1 MAGKANAPNWKKIKA
16 EYIRGG
22 ISQQK
27 LADKYG
33 VHRSTLQARMQREG
47 WQQLRDAALAKTGQK
62 LVDEIADSQA
72 DILAKLTGLQDEAV
86 MALYKKLLG
95 SIHAFPEN
103 AGTKTIRETVEV
115 KEVTME
121 NGAVKKFPL
130 RSAFTS
136 DLESAVRTIATLG
149 KLYGLDAASRLD
161 RQRFDAQH
169 GEETPDGGDEAVM
182 DEVRAR
188 LETEKVGE
196 LEQRSGDSVSVPDAA
211 ANGLRPDA
219 GVHKADEAP
228 Q

>member
-33 VHRSTLQARMQREG
+33 VHRSTLQGRMQREG
-47 WQQLRDAALAKTGQK
+47 WQQLRDEASAKTGQK

-72 DILAKLTGLQDEAV
+72 DILAKLSGFQDKAV
-86 MALYKKLLG
+86 MAVYQKLLG
-95 SIHAFPEN
+95 GIQAFPDN
-103 AGTKTIRETVEV
+103 AGTRTVRETVDV
-115 KEVTME
+115 KEVKME
-121 NGAVKKFPL
+121 DGTVKKFPL
-130 RSAFTS
+130 RSSFTS

-169 GEETPDGGDEAVM
+169 GEETPDGGDDAVM

-196 LEQRSGDSVSVPDAA
+196 LEQRSGDSVSVPDGAA
-211 ANGLRPDA
+211 GALRPDA
-219 GVHKADEAP
+219 GVHEADEAP
-228 Q
+228 